1 MATLSYPAKYRCKWG
16 APEVFIG
23 AEAAS
28 QSFDRGDFVILDSD
42 GNVATAIA
50 SGSDYVN
57 TDPEVLGMA
66 LCDASGT
73 STTEIPVLLAT
84 DNVEF
89 LLPVKSTQATAKTQV
104 GVGYEL
110 NHAGNGQY
118 AVDVSTDGTASPCV
132 VVVEIAKD
140 YPAGET
146 NGLLWVRFLDSEVD
160 FMESTS

>member
-1 MATLSYPAKYRCKWG
+1 MATLSYPARYRCKWG
-16 APEVFIG
+16 TPETFIG

-28 QSFDRGDFVILDSD
+28 QTFDRGDFVILDSD

-50 SGSDYVN
+50 SGSDYLS

-66 LCDASGT
+66 LADASGT
-73 STTEIPVLLAT
+73 SLTDIPVMLAN

-89 LLPVKSTQATAKTQV
+89 LLPVKSGNTTAKTQV

-110 NHAGNGQY
+110 AHVGNGQY
-118 AVDVSTDGTASPCV
+118 AVDVSPDGTASPMV
-132 VVVEIAKD
+132 VITEIAKD

-146 NGLLWVRFLDSEVD
+146 NGWVWVKFLDTEID

>member
-1 MATLSYPAKYRCKWG
+1 MATLSYPARYQCKWG
-16 APEVFIG
+16 APETFKG

-28 QSFDRGDFVILDSD
+28 QTFDRGDFVILDSD

-66 LCDASGT
+66 LNDASGT
-73 STTEIPVLLAT
+73 SGTEIQVLRAT

-89 LLPVKSTQATAKTQV
+89 LLPVKSGNTTAKTQV

-110 NHAGNGQY
+110 AHVGNGQY
-118 AVDVSTDGTASPCV
+118 AVDVSTDGTASPV
-132 VVVEIAKD
+132 VVITEICPEYA
-140 YPAGET
+140 AGET
-146 NGLLWVRFLDSEVD
+146 NGWVWVRFLDSEID
-160 FMESTS
+160 AMESTS